1 MPFSDSYAPA
11 PAWQSLGEGFSDE
24 VAPAEFPEHRL
35 RFRHQEWA
43 SAIGL
48 GDLTPDEWTNHFA
61 KFQPLPENLLKP
73 AAVRYH
79 GHQFRSYNPDLGDGR
94 GFLFAQLRDG
104 QGRLLDLA
112 TKGSGQTPWS
122 RQGDGRLTLKGGV
135 REVLA
140 TEMLEALGVYTSKS
154 VSLFET
160 GESLWR
166 GDEPSPTRSAVLVRL
181 GHSHVR
187 FGCFQRLAALQEK
200 EKLAQLLDYAIAHY
214 APETAASPD
223 APSAFLRVVVER
235 SARLCASWMAAGFVH
250 GVLNTDNMNVTGE
263 SFDYGPWR
271 FVPTYEMG
279 FTAAYF
285 DHQGLYAYGR
295 QPDAVFWNL
304 QRLAETLID
313 LSAEEP
319 IRKALDSFA
328 ETFFRAYREAMLRRL
343 GLRACGDDRDAD
355 ILSLL
360 RAFLEKSGVGYEN
373 FLFDW
378 WGGEASAG
386 RAAAGPSAEFYEH
399 STFAPLRQSLGT
411 FEPLDAG
418 RLSDDYFAATRP
430 CTMLVEE
437 VESLW
442 DPIAE
447 NDDWTGFD
455 TKVAE
460 IRRMGAI
467 LQLGNPSEGVATE

>member
-1 MPFSDSYAPA
+1 MPLSASYAPA
-11 PAWQSLGEGFSDE
+11 PAWPSLGEGFSDP
-24 VAPAEFPEHRL
+24 VAPAVFPEHRL
-35 RFRHQEWA
+35 RFRNQRWA

-48 GDLTPDEWTNHFA
+48 GDLSPAEWEAHFA
-61 KFQPLPENLLKP
+61 AFQPLPANLLQP

-79 GHQFRSYNPDLGDGR
+79 GHQFRSYNPELGDGR

-104 QGRLLDLA
+104 EGRLLDLA

-140 TEMLEALGVYTSKS
+140 TEMLESLGVYTSKTF
-154 VSLFET
+154 SLFET

-187 FGCFQRLAALQEK
+187 FGCFQRLVALQEK
-200 EKLAQLLDYAIAHY
+200 EKLSQLLTYAIEQY
-214 APETAASPD
+214 APEVVGDSDTPA
-223 APSAFLRVVVER
+223 AFLRVVVER

-271 FVPTYEMG
+271 FVPTYELG

-304 QRLAETLID
+304 QRLAETLLE
-313 LSAEEP
+313 LSSEEP
-319 IRKALDSFA
+319 IRQALDCFS

-343 GLRACGDDRDAD
+343 GLQPSGDDRDAD
-355 ILSLL
+355 LLSLL
-360 RAFLEKSGVGYEN
+360 RAFLQESGVGYEN

-378 WGGEASAG
+378 WGGEASAD
-386 RAAAGPSAEFYEH
+386 RAGTGPSAAFYAH
-399 STFAPLRQSLGT
+399 ASFAPLRRAMGN
-411 FEPLDAG
+411 FVPADPD
-418 RLSDDYFAATRP
+418 RLAHPYFAASSP

-437 VESLW
+437 VEALW

-447 NDDWTGFD
+447 NDDWSGFEK
-455 TKVAE
+455 KVDA
-460 IRRMGAI
+460 IREMGTA
-467 LQLGNPSEGVATE
+467 LQLADAGVEGSTE

>member
-1 MPFSDSYAPA
+1 
-11 PAWQSLGEGFSDE
+11 
-24 VAPAEFPEHRL
+24 
-35 RFRHQEWA
+35 
-43 SAIGL
+43 
-48 GDLTPDEWTNHFA
+48 
-61 KFQPLPENLLKP
+61 
-73 AAVRYH
+73 
-79 GHQFRSYNPDLGDGR
+79 
-94 GFLFAQLRDG
+94 
-104 QGRLLDLA
+104 
-112 TKGSGQTPWS
+112 
-122 RQGDGRLTLKGGV
+122 
-135 REVLA
+135 
-140 TEMLEALGVYTSKS
+140 
-154 VSLFET
+154 
-160 GESLWR
+160 
-166 GDEPSPTRSAVLVRL
+166 
-181 GHSHVR
+181 
-187 FGCFQRLAALQEK
+187 
-200 EKLAQLLDYAIAHY
+200 
-214 APETAASPD
+214 
-223 APSAFLRVVVER
+223 
-235 SARLCASWMAAGFVH
+235 RLCASWMAAGFVH

-467 LQLGNPSEGVATE
+467 LQLGNPSEGAATE